1 LRAALKGGASDP
13 TTVSLIVVYSLSKAL
28 GVSPLEIYKMPSSLV
43 MDLLSIH
50 QVFEQIKAEEIEK
63 ATKKK

>member
-50 QVFEQIKAEEIEK
+50 QVFEQMKAEEIEK